1 MYDTDKVQINLVVL
15 INGIITS
22 LWTNVTRLQIQA
34 TTSPLH
40 KVSYKSLC
48 VNISDSESCSLS
60 WVLVIHALQYLLFP
74 RGYFSKHRKGTGLTL
89 SCILLPFYA
98 LYRIFK
104 C

>member
-22 LWTNVTRLQIQA
+22 LWTNATQLQIQA
-34 TTSPLH
+34 TTSRLH

-74 RGYFSKHRKGTGLTL
+74 RGYFFQAYKGNGIDSIMYSVTFL
-89 SCILLPFYA
+89 CIV
-98 LYRIFK
+98 
-104 C
+104 